1 MKTLNLAIATVATL
15 SIIGCGGGGSTTP
28 TQTTDNTSGNTTN
41 GSTIE
46 NNTSTSMNAL
56 EANNIKE
63 RLSYVWSASDLVS
76 GSTKKECHKMD
87 TGHSYTI
94 KWQIASAINE
104 MDVYYN
110 EYSNVNCVGE
120 IPDVRFGSAKYR
132 ITTGNVINNG
142 KALEVDFQFVSG
154 DDWIADMPGHIL
166 GYDIG
171 KTYYTIAVSSGTYQN
186 QNLIWSVAKPTDAND
201 GTSPSKRASDVS
213 NYTSGKYYF
222 AQ

>member
-15 SIIGCGGGGSTTP
+15 TLIGCGGGG
-28 TQTTDNTSGNTTN
+28 DTSSG
-41 GSTIE
+41 GSTAGGATTGGVANTPSSSVNAIE
-46 NNTSTSMNAL
+46 S
-56 EANNIKE
+56 NNIKE
-63 RLSYVWSASDLVS
+63 RLSYSFSASDLVS
-76 GSTKKECHKMD
+76 GSEKKQCHKMD

-94 KWQIASAINE
+94 KWAIVATE
-104 MDVYYN
+104 MNVYYN
-110 EYSNVNCVGE
+110 EYSNENCVGQV
-120 IPDVRFGSAKYR
+120 PDVRFGKAKYR
-132 ITTGNVINNG
+132 VTIGNVLNGG

-154 DDWIADMPGHIL
+154 DDWIDDMPGHIL